1 MSENQTS
8 KNRLE
13 GNEGQEFARKNL
25 VQVVVDD
32 VNWKVLHRNS
42 TTGEYWR
49 ESFPQS
55 EMHGGG
61 PPVFEKI
68 SEEEARREFK
78 LK

>member
-1 MSENQTS
+1 MSENHIIR
-8 KNRLE
+8 NRLD
-13 GNEGQEFARKNL
+13 GNEGQDFARKNL

-32 VNWKVLHRNS
+32 VNWKILHRDP

-49 ESFPQS
+49 ESFPHS

-61 PPVFEKI
+61 ASVFEKI
-68 SEEEARREFK
+68 SDEEASREFK